1 MDQKV
6 CLDTDVCVE
15 ILKNTE
21 KGKIKQKEIENY
33 ETFITTISIFELF
46 LREKNFYPVERL
58 LSDVNVLDFTEI
70 GARKSS
76 EILKNLKNKDKI
88 TDMRDL
94 FIAATCIVNN
104 CKLATLNK
112 KHFEHIDWLELI

>member
-21 KGKIKQKEIENY
+21 KGKLKQKEIESY
-33 ETFITTISIFELF
+33 ETFITTVSVFELF

-58 LSDVNVLDFTEI
+58 LSEANVLDFTEI

-76 EILKNLKNKDKI
+76 EILKHLKNNGKMI
-88 TDMRDL
+88 DMRDL
-94 FIAATCIVNN
+94 FIASTCIVNN
-104 CKLATLNK
+104 CKLATFNK
-112 KHFEHIDWLELI
+112 KHFENIGELELI